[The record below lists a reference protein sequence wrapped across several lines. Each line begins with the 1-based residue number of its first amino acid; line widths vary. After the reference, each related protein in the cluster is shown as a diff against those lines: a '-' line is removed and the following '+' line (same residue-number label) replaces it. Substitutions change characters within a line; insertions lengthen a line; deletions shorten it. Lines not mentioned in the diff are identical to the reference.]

1 MSVVLEKISKSYNS
15 LPALANLDLEV
26 KKGEFHVLLGPSGS
40 GKTTVI
46 SIIAGLTKQDKGAVI
61 IGDCNVNDLP
71 PEKRSVGFVFQ
82 DYAQFPHLSVFE
94 NVAYGLR
101 VRKVKEKEII
111 QKVDCYLSKVGIEKE
126 RNKFPHQLSGGQ
138 KQRVALARAL
148 ITEPEILLMDE
159 PMSNLDV
166 LTKEKIESELKKI
179 QKETGVTTVYVTHN
193 QDEAFALGDRVS
205 VLNNGMIEQIESPD
219 ELFYHPKT
227 EFVAN
232 FVGAKNILNVRVIE
246 SDQNTVVAQVNN
258 KNLNNPLK
266 IMLKKYPIF
275 KTVNEINLCI
285 HPENIFIKKEN
296 NCVKKSINKIKGKI
310 IYTEN
315 NTSVTKATIDIG
327 GINLYAAIPKKLFNF
342 KLYETVFV
350 CFNMDAPHP
359 LCGKGCRD
367 IEAHRK
373 CVNKNNKME

>member
-1 MSVVLEKISKSYNS
+1 MSVALEKISKSYNG
-15 LPALANLDLEV
+15 LTALENLNIEV

-46 SIIAGLTKQDKGAVI
+46 SIIAGLTKQDKGTVI

-219 ELFYHPKT
+219 ELF
-227 EFVAN
+227 
-232 FVGAKNILNVRVIE
+232 
-246 SDQNTVVAQVNN
+246 
-258 KNLNNPLK
+258 
-266 IMLKKYPIF
+266 
-275 KTVNEINLCI
+275 
-285 HPENIFIKKEN
+285 
-296 NCVKKSINKIKGKI
+296 
-310 IYTEN
+310 
-315 NTSVTKATIDIG
+315 
-327 GINLYAAIPKKLFNF
+327 
-342 KLYETVFV
+342 
-350 CFNMDAPHP
+350 
-359 LCGKGCRD
+359 
-367 IEAHRK
+367 
-373 CVNKNNKME
+373 